1 MKTPIIEA
9 GAIVKTYQKANVR
22 IPVLRGIDL
31 RMFEG
36 EFLGVMGA
44 SGSGKS
50 TLLNIIGCLDRPT
63 TGSYRLDGVDVLH
76 ASDDQLSRLRS
87 RYLGFVFQTF
97 NLIPN
102 LTVFENVELP
112 FLYRSNDPGT
122 VSKRV
127 QAAVSQVGLSGR
139 MDHRPAELSGGE
151 MQRVAIARALAID
164 PKLILA
170 DEPTGNLDSR
180 NTEEIMALL
189 GRLNA
194 GGTTVVM
201 VTHSAACAARARRMI
216 HVKDG
221 RLDNERSHLHPSTT
235 AIKAA

>member
-1 MKTPIIEA
+1 MKTPVIDA

-31 RMFEG
+31 RLFEG

-63 TGSYRLDGVDVLH
+63 AGSYRLDGVDVLH

-97 NLIPN
+97 NLISN

-112 FLYRSNDPGT
+112 FLYRSIDPGAA
-122 VSKRV
+122 SERV
-127 QAAVSQVGLSGR
+127 HAALSQVGLSGR
-139 MDHRPAELSGGE
+139 INHRPTELSGGE

-170 DEPTGNLDSR
+170 DEPTGNLDSQ
-180 NTEEIMALL
+180 NSKEIMGLFKRL
-189 GRLNA
+189 HDQGRTIIL
-194 GGTTVVM
+194 
-201 VTHSAACAARARRMI
+201 VTHDRRVVAYADSRI
-216 HVKDG
+216 TIDDG
-221 RLDNERSHLHPSTT
+221 RITHESP
-235 AIKAA
+235 